1 MQLFVIIC
9 RSQTM
14 KKLTMEFTI
23 NSSCYTV
30 MVSLFNTISLSLF
43 WYLHMS
49 QMVTF
54 FLESLN
60 INKGYKDF
68 EIKITWLWTRG
79 FLWHRKKT
87 KHKRS
92 ISQWY
97 FTWLTGWSWSR
108 KLKKKNPHKQTKTRI
123 DICSNTTSVLRDFFP
138 PAALQINVNYCD
150 CLAPSWQ
157 M

>member
-1 MQLFVIIC
+1 
-9 RSQTM
+9 M

-49 QMVTF
+49 PMVTF

-68 EIKITWLWTRG
+68 EIKIT
-79 FLWHRKKT
+79 
-87 KHKRS
+87 
-92 ISQWY
+92 
-97 FTWLTGWSWSR
+97 
-108 KLKKKNPHKQTKTRI
+108 
-123 DICSNTTSVLRDFFP
+123 
-138 PAALQINVNYCD
+138 
-150 CLAPSWQ
+150 
-157 M
+157 